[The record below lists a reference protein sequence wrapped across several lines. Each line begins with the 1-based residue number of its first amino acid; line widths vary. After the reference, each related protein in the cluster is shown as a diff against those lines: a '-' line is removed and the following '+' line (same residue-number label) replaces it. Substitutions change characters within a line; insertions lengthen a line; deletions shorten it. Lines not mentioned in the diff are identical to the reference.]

1 MYLIGLISGIL
12 IVISFLIFKKIVE
25 QSLIKTGTAF
35 EVTFTVSYVN
45 HPNGDVTKSQVFATR
60 PITTRVVALDEED
73 ARDFIRTIVMD
84 EVRIEISE
92 INQLDA

>member
-12 IVISFLIFKKIVE
+12 IVIFFIIFKKMIE
-25 QSLIKTGTAF
+25 RSLIKTGTPF
-35 EVTFTVSYVN
+35 EITFTVSYVN
-45 HPNGDVTKSQVFATR
+45 HPNGDATKSQVFTTK

-92 INQLDA
+92 INQVNV